1 MPFPVKQ
8 KGGLRM
14 KNQISLSSLRT
25 AKGLS
30 QRELANA
37 LNFSAGIIGLY
48 ETGKRTPSLKNA
60 KIIANFF
67 EVSLEDISFA
77 NNK

>member
-1 MPFPVKQ
+1 
-8 KGGLRM
+8 M

-25 AKGLS
+25 AKGFS

>member
-1 MPFPVKQ
+1 
-8 KGGLRM
+8 M

-67 EVSLEDISFA
+67 EVSLEDVSVA

>member
-1 MPFPVKQ
+1 
-8 KGGLRM
+8 M

-48 ETGKRTPSLKNA
+48 EAGKRTPSLKNA

>member
-1 MPFPVKQ
+1 MTVSMAELRKEKKMTQ
-8 KGGLRM
+8 KD
-14 KNQISLSSLRT
+14 
-25 AKGLS
+25 
-30 QRELANA
+30 LAEK
-37 LNFSAGIIGLY
+37 IGLTKGAIGMY

-60 KIIANFF
+60 KIIANYF

>member
-1 MPFPVKQ
+1 
-8 KGGLRM
+8 M

-60 KIIANFF
+60 KIIANFL